1 MTDSQFTKPKES
13 GDFVEITRKEV
24 LQFVNGLCLTLDL
37 GGVAC
42 EVVVEQSVS
51 GKFGFGGG
59 FFVGDGG
66 GEGLHEKERGVVIE
80 EL

>member
-1 MTDSQFTKPKES
+1 M
-13 GDFVEITRKEV
+13 
-24 LQFVNGLCLTLDL
+24 TLDL

-42 EVVVEQSVS
+42 EVVVKESVS
-51 GKFGFGGG
+51 GKFGIGGG
-59 FFVGDGG
+59 LFVGDGG